1 MNRIRVLPSIIL
13 GWLFMINVYHI
24 QAQEN
29 LIINLNDGTEQTFRL
44 SEIRKLAFQNGSL
57 WLNRLSGEESSFH
70 YSEVRTI
77 TFSNE
82 TTGISNSLTGEQN
95 VYIFVDPSTKNVQI
109 RNIAKGT
116 TAVVYGL
123 DGMKIF
129 QDQVSETGYLD
140 TDRLIPG
147 IYLLKIDHHETDY
160 FIIRNL
166 CVVYTKYTGARKD
179 VCTSL
184 RQNNPRSSPVSSRQ
198 YDICK

>member
-1 MNRIRVLPSIIL
+1 MAIYDKCIS
-13 GWLFMINVYHI
+13 I

-147 IYLLKIDHHETDY
+147 IYLLKIDHHV
-160 FIIRNL
+160 FKFR
-166 CVVYTKYTGARKD
+166 R
-179 VCTSL
+179 
-184 RQNNPRSSPVSSRQ
+184 P
-198 YDICK
+198 

>member
-1 MNRIRVLPSIIL
+1 MAEPAERRGKL
-13 GWLFMINVYHI
+13 
-24 QAQEN
+24 
-29 LIINLNDGTEQTFRL
+29 L
-44 SEIRKLAFQNGSL
+44 SEKSRN
-57 WLNRLSGEESSFH
+57 SGTNF
-70 YSEVRTI
+70 
-77 TFSNE
+77 NE

-147 IYLLKIDHHETDY
+147 IYLLKIDHHV
-160 FIIRNL
+160 FKFR
-166 CVVYTKYTGARKD
+166 R
-179 VCTSL
+179 
-184 RQNNPRSSPVSSRQ
+184 P
-198 YDICK
+198 

>member
-95 VYIFVDPSTKNVQI
+95 VYIFVDLSTKNVQI

-129 QDQVSETGYLD
+129 HDLVSDSGYLD

-147 IYLLKIDHHETDY
+147 IYLLKIDHHV
-160 FIIRNL
+160 FKFR
-166 CVVYTKYTGARKD
+166 R
-179 VCTSL
+179 
-184 RQNNPRSSPVSSRQ
+184 P
-198 YDICK
+198 

>member
-1 MNRIRVLPSIIL
+1 
-13 GWLFMINVYHI
+13 MINVYHI

-123 DGMKIF
+123 M
-129 QDQVSETGYLD
+129 E
-140 TDRLIPG
+140 
-147 IYLLKIDHHETDY
+147 
-160 FIIRNL
+160 
-166 CVVYTKYTGARKD
+166 
-179 VCTSL
+179 
-184 RQNNPRSSPVSSRQ
+184 
-198 YDICK
+198 